1 MSTVLHGLAGIL
13 LGFLNVAMLALY
25 AAPLVTIIWIMR
37 LIGREKISLLGN
49 ILYLLVTVEAVWW
62 YAKGVFE
69 LPVPPALDIFGQ
81 IGAIILT
88 VAIIVATIVN
98 IGRDVNKKAPDEP
111 GPDGKEKE
119 D

>member
-13 LGFLNVAMLALY
+13 LGFLKVAMLALY

-49 ILYLLVTVEAVWW
+49 ILYLLVTVEAIWW
-62 YAKGVFE
+62 YAKGVFG

-88 VAIIVATIVN
+88 VAIIISTIVN
-98 IGRDVNKKAPDEP
+98 IGRDINKKD
-111 GPDGKEKE
+111 PDGPEKKG
-119 D
+119 